1 MSTLDTYEDPVTTAI
16 RLIQSNI
23 NVIKNDGS
31 IASIYVS
38 SQWYDRELFK
48 NYDAQISIGLVRSV
62 DKKLTVDGATRQRI
76 GSLRLNTWSTNRPQT
91 SDDGPTMRQKICQ
104 EINRIIHQY
113 MKTPNI
119 VNLNYAGEGYPSGS
133 PHKAFWAD
141 ASSEL
146 APGAAGW
153 TELTSTQYPNIWYQD
168 GTDFSYSSTT
178 SGNYALM
185 LFQILLPNV
194 PATTQQIV
202 LNFIGNGLAP
212 SGNGVTMKVWNAS
225 ALAWQDVVTNT
236 ASTNTTI
243 AITLTS
249 NITNFI
255 DANGYVWILVRTTNT
270 STGSGGVAE
279 ICCDTANAV
288 DTVNGITYID
298 ITSYSDKDKT
308 DVKPFI
314 YRTEFLLNSWYLE
327 TIQGIY

>member
-23 NVIKNDGS
+23 TVIKNDNS
-31 IASIYVS
+31 IAKIYVS
-38 SQWYDRELFK
+38 AQWYDRELFK
-48 NYDAQISIGLVRSV
+48 DYDAQISIGLARSI
-62 DKKLTVDGATRQRI
+62 DKKLTVDGASRQRI

-146 APGAAGW
+146 APGNSEW
-153 TELTSTQYPNIWYQD
+153 TELTSAQYEQIWYQD
-168 GTDFSYSSTT
+168 GTDFSYASTT

-194 PATTQQIV
+194 PATTQRIV
-202 LNFIGNGLAP
+202 LNFIGYGTAP
-212 SGNGVTMKVWNAS
+212 SGNGVTMKVWNPS
-225 ALAWQDVVTNT
+225 AQAWQNATTGTGSSNATVT
-236 ASTNTTI
+236 
-243 AITLTS
+243 ITLTS
-249 NITNFI
+249 SITNYI
-255 DANGYVWILVRTTNT
+255 DSNGYVWVLVRTTNT
-270 STGSGGVAE
+270 STGSSGSAT
-279 ICCDTANAV
+279 IYCDTANAV

-298 ITSYSDKDKT
+298 IVSYGDKDKI

-314 YRTEFLLNSWYLE
+314 YRTEFLLTSWYLE
-327 TIQGIY
+327 TISIS

>member
-16 RLIQSNI
+16 RLISSNI
-23 NVIKNDGS
+23 KVIKNDGS

-38 SQWYDRELFK
+38 GQWYDRELFK
-48 NYDAQISIGLVRSV
+48 DYDAQISIGLVRSI

-76 GSLRLNTWSTNRPQT
+76 GTLRLNTWSTNRPQT

-104 EINRIIHQY
+104 EINRIVHQY
-113 MKTPNI
+113 MKTPNV

-141 ASSEL
+141 APSEL
-146 APGAAGW
+146 APGATGW
-153 TELTSTQYPNIWYQD
+153 TELTSVQYQNIWYQD
-168 GTDFSYSSTT
+168 GTDFSYASTT

-202 LNFIGNGLAP
+202 LNFIGYGTAP
-212 SGNGVTMKVWNAS
+212 GGNGVTMKVWNAS
-225 ALAWQDVVTNT
+225 AQAWQNATTGTGSSNATVT
-236 ASTNTTI
+236 
-243 AITLTS
+243 ITLTS
-249 NITNFI
+249 SITNYI
-255 DANGYVWILVRTTNT
+255 DSNGYVWFLVRTTNT
-270 STGSGGVAE
+270 STGSSGPAT
-279 ICCDTANAV
+279 IYCDTANAV

-298 ITSYSDKDKT
+298 IVSFSDKDKV

-314 YRTEFLLNSWYLE
+314 YRTEFLLTSWYLE
-327 TIQGIY
+327 TIQGIF

>member
-23 NVIKNDGS
+23 TVIKTDGS
-31 IASIYVS
+31 IAKIMVS

-48 NYDAQISIGLVRSV
+48 DYDAQISIGLARSI

-104 EINRIIHQY
+104 EINRIVHQY
-113 MKTPNI
+113 MKTPNV
-119 VNLNYAGEGYPSGS
+119 VNLNYAGEGSPGS

-146 APGAAGW
+146 APGNSGW
-153 TELTSTQYPNIWYQD
+153 TELTSAQYEQIWYQD
-168 GTDFSYSSTT
+168 GTDFSYASTT

-202 LNFIGNGLAP
+202 LNFIGYGTAP
-212 SGNGVTMKVWNAS
+212 SGNGITMKVWNAS
-225 ALAWQDVVTNT
+225 AQAWQNATTGTGSSNATVT
-236 ASTNTTI
+236 
-243 AITLTS
+243 ITLTS
-249 NITNFI
+249 NITNYI
-255 DANGYVWILVRTTNT
+255 DSNGYVWVLVRTTNP
-270 STGSGGVAE
+270 STGSSGAAT
-279 ICCDTANAV
+279 IYCDTANAV

-298 ITSYSDKDKT
+298 IVSYSDKDKI

-314 YRTEFLLNSWYLE
+314 YRTEFLLTSWYLE